1 MLVRSAAAPMGAP
14 LWRSATRRF
23 FGGNGGGSNDRA
35 NAAAAATIAAALV
48 SAGVTAWH
56 VSVIKGQLVRTEP
69 IRKDSREKAVE
80 NFANQMQREYNTDVR
95 KVYDPFDTADA
106 LTASL
111 RAELTC
117 PLFSAGVLVVAA
129 PRGAGKTTRALQVCR
144 DLVDEKAIV
153 GAVLV
158 DFAEDHQDA
167 REHFLRKF
175 GIASTPALDIYDLMP
190 RSAAGPSARVVII
203 LDNVD
208 MVEEGKRAAMQ
219 TLCRELMMASART
232 GHTTFSV
239 IATCK
244 DHEVA
249 QMLLSLN
256 GGRKVRALAYGKTLV
271 DGDPAADPGT
281 WAQRGLKWRMDDCE
295 RLVSAF
301 EKKVLSTKLHRLPD
315 AARTKL
321 LDLAVVRARIHASC
335 WRCR

>member
-35 NAAAAATIAAALV
+35 NAAAAVGAAVSLASALASVGV
-48 SAGVTAWH
+48 SAWH
-56 VSVIKGQLVRTEP
+56 VSVINEQNNKQNELEQAKGNALHEKLARTEP
-69 IRKDSREKAVE
+69 MRKDSREKAIE

-95 KVYDPFDTADA
+95 QVYDPFDTADA

-111 RAELTC
+111 RAELTS
-117 PLFSAGVLVVAA
+117 PVFNPGVLVVAA

-158 DFAEDHQDA
+158 DFAEDHQDV
-167 REHFLRKF
+167 RRHFLGKF
-175 GIASTPALDIYDLMP
+175 GIRSTLDALDIYDLMP
-190 RSAAGPSARVVII
+190 QSAAGPSARVVII

-208 MVEEGKRAAMQ
+208 MVEEGNRAAMQ

-232 GHTTFSV
+232 GHTKFSV

-244 DHEVA
+244 DHKVA

-256 GGRKVRALAYGKTLV
+256 GG
-271 DGDPAADPGT
+271 
-281 WAQRGLKWRMDDCE
+281 
-295 RLVSAF
+295 
-301 EKKVLSTKLHRLPD
+301 
-315 AARTKL
+315 
-321 LDLAVVRARIHASC
+321 
-335 WRCR
+335 